1 MKKKALIFIGLCA
14 LGLCTWEAQA
24 INQQTIPVSIKYILD
39 NMPNEFDKINL
50 MGDLM
55 FVVGPNAIEAGASDD
70 AIYIGFNQ
78 SFGNVSISIY
88 NSMGSTVYS
97 TVVNTDVQQV
107 FIIPFT
113 NAASGSY
120 TVELSNAN
128 GYTEGDFEHD

>member
-24 INQQTIPVSIKYILD
+24 INQQTIPVSINNGLN

-55 FVVGPNAIEAGASDD
+55 FAVGPNAIEAGASDD

-78 SFGNVSISIY
+78 SFGNVNISIY
-88 NSMGSTVYS
+88 NSMGIAVYR
-97 TVVNTDVQQV
+97 TIVNTDVQQV
-107 FIIPFT
+107 VIIPFA
-113 NAASGSY
+113 NVASGSY
-120 TVELSNAN
+120 IVELNNAN
-128 GYTEGDFEHD
+128 GYAEGDFDHV

>member
-24 INQQTIPVSIKYILD
+24 INQQTIPFSIKNILD

-88 NSMGSTVYS
+88 NSMSSIVYS

-128 GYTEGDFEHD
+128 GYAEGDFEHD